1 MKKNRKKLPKEFNK
15 EDYPKT
21 FILLKE
27 LEELL
32 NDREE
37 YKW

>member
-1 MKKNRKKLPKEFNK
+1 MPSKKNIKITEKDK
-15 EDYPKT
+15 YPLT
-21 FILLKE
+21 YELIKE

-37 YKW
+37 YRL